1 MKRKNFILLVFVM
14 LFSIICLVGCGK
26 QGPKGEKGDKGD
38 TGDQG
43 IQGIPGEQGEKGN
56 TGKPGETGPKG
67 ETGEKGDK
75 GDKGTDGREVE
86 FILNENG
93 LQWRYIGETEWR
105 SLLPIKDVYGY
116 SQKYDLKFDLD
127 GGTGASDLEDQ
138 FYNTLITLPT
148 PTKEGCYFKGWQI
161 EGKDELLNGEYK
173 ITESLT
179 LKAVW
184 GYTVTLDLNGG
195 EIVGTYKNVDAL
207 KQAFVDDYNAF
218 SGGSYEITS
227 GWTWAGTLY
236 TFFYDEVYGAKWAN
250 LLQYFYDVE
259 TDYREYLLTVYGSED
274 NFPTKPAFSLYQYYT
289 NMLNGEDLTKVNSNA
304 PYAITYSINS
314 FMNNKQ
320 NGVSTPGDLSTL
332 DTGWWCFCA
341 DYSTEEI
348 QKKALDYY
356 ISSKETTLQVTVGE
370 KASLPTSLAK
380 ENYNF
385 RGWFDEEGNKV
396 NLYNFVPEKHTKLT
410 AKFGGE
416 VELNTNVDEID
427 PLFSKLESTT
437 IIVEEGSEPYE
448 LPILERNHYD
458 FLGWFDGDT
467 EVTEISSETT
477 ITSLTAKWLG
487 NVYTLTYAGAPENP
501 DAVIVNY
508 GNKLG
513 TLETVKKEVDGD
525 AYIFMGWFTKDGT
538 ETGDWGEEITSATI
552 VRGDITAYAY
562 FKKPYVIQFNYSGA
576 HKYVTSAAEV
586 KVLFLT
592 DFYNWCL
599 KQNAFTADA
608 VSVDEFIGKNAE
620 TGAYNFDGLWF
631 NYTGNL
637 GNPSN
642 LYTKYDSESKANFFL
657 NHTGEGKT
665 TGVIEN
671 TTYFLNDA
679 TYNAKWGGLMA
690 HVQNVWGSKRIWT
703 DSDLSGYCLHDFGRY
718 AQEFNGANSYIS
730 MESIQAVPAG
740 YENWFSPFACNETET
755 RKYISLEKDNEFP
768 VVQKEGYIFL
778 GWTDGTTTYKAIT
791 TEELDGKTLTPDLAK
806 ITEINV
812 TSETFAEALK
822 NAKPGNVLVL
832 ANGTYSIGL
841 VTITTEY
848 LTIKGTSES
857 IIDGNL
863 ILNADNIT
871 IDGVKFGGDNG
882 ESNEITININNCSN
896 TTIKN
901 CTFTRV
907 FKKALDKDLLGYNR
921 CPFIGQYAKSYSNN
935 VVIDNCTF
943 DFSAHVAGGI
953 YAAFAFN
960 TGENFSVTNSKII
973 GTAWNAFY
981 LYNGCTGTLVE
992 KGNDFSTASYA
1003 YGKGKTTLATE

>member
-38 TGDQG
+38 AGDQG
-43 IQGIPGEQGEKGN
+43 IQGQPGEQGEKGN

-116 SQKYDLKFDLD
+116 SQKYDLRFDLD
-127 GGTGASDLEDQ
+127 GGTGAEDLEDQ
-138 FYNTLITLPT
+138 FYHTEITLPT
-148 PTKEGCYFKGWQI
+148 PTKEGCYFKGWQV
-161 EGKDELLNGEYK
+161 EGEEELLNGQYK

-195 EIVGTYKNVDAL
+195 EIVGTYKSVDAL

-227 GWTWAGTLY
+227 NWTWAATLY
-236 TFFYDEVYGAKWAN
+236 TFFYDEVYGTKWAN

-259 TDYREYLLTVYGSED
+259 TDYREHLLTVYGSED

-289 NMLNGEDLTKVNSNA
+289 NMLNGEDLSTISNA

-356 ISSKETTLQVTVGE
+356 ISSKDTTLQVTVGE
-370 KASLPTSLAK
+370 KAALPTSLAK

-416 VELNTNVDEID
+416 VELNTNVDETD
-427 PLFSKLESTT
+427 PLFSTLESTT
-437 IIVEEGSEPYE
+437 IVVEEGSEPVK
-448 LPILERNHYD
+448 LPIIERNHYD
-458 FLGWFDGDT
+458 FLGWYDGDT

-487 NVYTLTYAGAPENP
+487 NVYTLTYSGAPENP

-513 TLETVKKEVDGD
+513 TLATAEKEVDGD
-525 AYIFMGWFTKDGT
+525 TYIFMGWFTKDGT
-538 ETGDWGEEITSATI
+538 ETGDWGEEITSKTI

-562 FKKPYVIQFNYSGA
+562 FKKPYV
-576 HKYVTSAAEV
+576 V
-586 KVLFLT
+586 KFS
-592 DFYNWCL
+592 YN
-599 KQNAFTADA
+599 
-608 VSVDEFIGKNAE
+608 
-620 TGAYNFDGLWF
+620 
-631 NYTGNL
+631 
-637 GNPSN
+637 
-642 LYTKYDSESKANFFL
+642 
-657 NHTGEGKT
+657 
-665 TGVIEN
+665 
-671 TTYFLNDA
+671 
-679 TYNAKWGGLMA
+679 
-690 HVQNVWGSKRIWT
+690 
-703 DSDLSGYCLHDFGRY
+703 
-718 AQEFNGANSYIS
+718 
-730 MESIQAVPAG
+730 
-740 YENWFSPFACNETET
+740 NETET

-778 GWTDGTTTYKAIT
+778 GWTDGTTTYKAMIS
-791 TEELDGKTLTPDLAK
+791 EELDGKTLTPDLAK

-832 ANGTYSIGL
+832 ANGTYSIDL
-841 VTITTEY
+841 VKITTEY

-871 IDGVKFGGDNG
+871 IDGVKFGGNNG
-882 ESNEITININNCSN
+882 ESNEITINIDNCSN

-901 CTFTRV
+901 CTFARV
-907 FKKALDKDLLGYNR
+907 FKKVLDKDLLGYNR

-960 TGENFSVTNSKII
+960 TGKNFSVTNSKII

-981 LYNGCTGTLVE
+981 LYSGCTGTLVE
-992 KGNDFSTASYA
+992 KGNDFSTASNA
-1003 YGKGKTTLATE
+1003 YGKGNTTLVTE